1 MFILPH
7 HHPSPPPPLQNTH
20 ASDQEA
26 ETGRIPGHPGLT
38 DHRLL
43 SDRRHVLTRDAEG
56 GVAVWDLLTAT
67 RVPDAPA
74 EPFAAAVERDVDR
87 CRLPAW
93 CSVNTQLGTLTV
105 QLHPSTA
112 FKCEAFLD
120 ERDAESPDVNFGQ
133 AVVQALLREVQEQ
146 TMVAQ
151 RLDAHP
157 GDTTPHAEL
166 QELYRQQNLK
176 QGKSHDLFSIP
187 EHTPFYFTIPADGG
201 APLTSEVFKPVSAH
215 HRYHHHHS
223 FVGILLHMHRA
234 IWLTVV
240 AVAATAVVASC
251 QRPPPPS
258 CCFCSVCLWSITAPA
273 RVAIASPQS
282 RVRTSLARVSDF
294 LPDWVRD
301 CLFSTVWATLGGDG
315 GDGVGAGMRER
326 GGERG
331 SDLHDR
337 IHWHGVFRISPQ
349 RRQQRRFTW
358 F

>member
-1 MFILPH
+1 M
-7 HHPSPPPPLQNTH
+7 
-20 ASDQEA
+20 
-26 ETGRIPGHPGLT
+26 
-38 DHRLL
+38 
-43 SDRRHVLTRDAEG
+43 
-56 GVAVWDLLTAT
+56 AVWDLLTAT

-251 QRPPPPS
+251 QRAPPPFLLLLLRVPVVHHCACPRCNRIPAVS
-258 CCFCSVCLWSITAPA
+258 CSHVSGPRQRLPA
-273 RVAIASPQS
+273 RLGQGL
-282 RVRTSLARVSDF
+282 SLQH
-294 LPDWVRD
+294 
-301 CLFSTVWATLGGDG
+301 
-315 GDGVGAGMRER
+315 GMGNAWR
-326 GGERG
+326 
-331 SDLHDR
+331 
-337 IHWHGVFRISPQ
+337 
-349 RRQQRRFTW
+349 
-358 F
+358 